1 MLSAEYLRRQAEAC
15 MRIARACFDLAS
27 AERLR
32 LMAAEFHSKAA
43 EIEQGEQLAPHMHAV
58 RASSNGQTDRG

>member
-1 MLSAEYLRRQAEAC
+1 MLTAEYLRRQAEAC

-32 LMAAEFHSKAA
+32 IMATELQSKAA
-43 EIEQGEQLAPHMHAV
+43 EMERDELAPRLHAL
-58 RASSNGQTDRG
+58 ASSNGKTDRG